1 MALSKL
7 KFTHTGQ
14 QSGSKSASYCKKVS
28 VSLKNLRDRKLKDV
42 NIKDILV
49 TCMKEAWLKPANDNN
64 VKSGPFAKESHLSK
78 AKWIPNTTRGTN
90 DYAHCSHLIY
100 LYDQHPHPFITR
112 WLGDSSTAFADAYA
126 LAELIQWV
134 WRSGVEEQSLLIFIF
149 RH

>member
-1 MALSKL
+1 
-7 KFTHTGQ
+7 
-14 QSGSKSASYCKKVS
+14 
-28 VSLKNLRDRKLKDV
+28 
-42 NIKDILV
+42 
-49 TCMKEAWLKPANDNN
+49 MKEAWLKPANDNN

-126 LAELIQWV
+126 LTELVQLV
-134 WRSGVEEQSLLIFIF
+134 WRARVRKGEPITVYLPSARMRKLFEEWLYGN
-149 RH
+149 